1 MDINDLLLMCFG
13 SFLTLTMINESV
25 KVKNTDVL
33 SVHVAFDWLPVFLST
48 ITVLQKWVNTVS
60 APMWTKASSYVKGVY
75 SSSLGD
81 WR

>member
-13 SFLTLTMINESV
+13 FFLTLTMNNESV

-33 SVHVAFDWLPVFLST
+33 SVQMAFDWPPVFLST
-48 ITVLQKWVNTVS
+48 ITVLQKWVNTVA
-60 APMWTKASSYVKGVY
+60 APMWTKASSYVKAVY